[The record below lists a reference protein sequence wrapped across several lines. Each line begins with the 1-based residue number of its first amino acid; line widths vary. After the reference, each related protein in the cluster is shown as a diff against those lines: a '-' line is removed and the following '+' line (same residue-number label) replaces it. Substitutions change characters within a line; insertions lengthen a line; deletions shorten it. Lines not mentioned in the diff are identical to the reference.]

1 MSHPSC
7 PQQHLHIHVKR
18 QQTKEDKNQATR
30 LECSRRTMDVN
41 IAGDQQL
48 LANPA
53 REDLS
58 TEPQQDA
65 EVSKRAGVKTREPKA
80 EMKKMGEM

>member
-1 MSHPSC
+1 
-7 PQQHLHIHVKR
+7 
-18 QQTKEDKNQATR
+18 
-30 LECSRRTMDVN
+30 MDVN